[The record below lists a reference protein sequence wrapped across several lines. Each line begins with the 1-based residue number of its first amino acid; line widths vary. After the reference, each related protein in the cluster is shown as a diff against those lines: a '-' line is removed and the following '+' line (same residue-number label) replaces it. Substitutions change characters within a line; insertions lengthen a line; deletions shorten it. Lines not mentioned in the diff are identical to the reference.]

1 MDVLEKSKLLMKD
14 GYICD
19 HCLGRQFAQLTKGT
33 TNALRGKSIRDVFAF
48 AADAGIEQKV
58 YPLNF
63 YSYNFRN
70 AAHKKGKIVPVCRI
84 CGNFFEKLMAI
95 AGAAIGKISKFEY
108 NSFVVGSKISGELA
122 RREEELWEEVGTDYC
137 EPIKAEINR
146 EIGKLLEK
154 KLNKKAD
161 FENPDILVLV
171 DTENGGIDIRPS
183 QLWIYGLYQKLV
195 RGMPQTKWP
204 CRNCRG
210 EGCEHCH
217 GKGRMYKTSVE
228 EIIAKHLI
236 NSSRSS
242 GSSFHGAGR
251 EDIDARCL
259 GWRPFVMELMS
270 PFKRNLNLGM
280 LQKEIN
286 KGSKVKVKLVKF
298 CNKDTARKIKAARL
312 TKTYRIAVNFKKPI
326 TKGDIKK
333 ILGIRNL
340 VKQRTPQRVSHRR
353 ADLVRE
359 RRILGISG
367 RLISQKSAEFVI
379 KTEAGMYVKELV
391 TGDNGRTE
399 PSFSGIT
406 NNEAAVKALDV
417 IAIGKIKV

>member
-1 MDVLEKSKLLMKD
+1 MPKVISMLGK
-14 GYICD
+14 GYVCD
-19 HCLGRQFAQLTKGT
+19 HCLGRIISAMLLTGL
-33 TNALRGKSIRDVFAF
+33 TNHERGRILRCYVGFLLDSGEKLSVDSS
-48 AADAGIEQKV
+48 
-58 YPLNF
+58 NF
-63 YSYNFRN
+63 FNVKFRN
-70 AAHKKGKIVPVCRI
+70 AKISAKKPEKCIV
-84 CGNFFEKLMAI
+84 CGNFFEKLPAI
-95 AGAAIGKISKFEY
+95 ADKAINKISRFEY
-108 NSFVVGSKISGELA
+108 DSFVVGSKISGELA
-122 RREEELWEEVGTDYC
+122 RREEELWEEIGTDYC

-154 KLNKKAD
+154 NLKKKAD
-161 FENPDILVLV
+161 FENPDVLVLV
-171 DTENGGIDIRPS
+171 DTENGSIDIRPS

-210 EGCEHCH
+210 KGCERCH

-228 EIIAKHLI
+228 EIIAKPLI
-236 NSSRSS
+236 RQSKSS

-259 GWRPFVMELMS
+259 GWRPFVMELIS
-270 PFKRNLNLGM
+270 PFKRNLNLGTM
-280 LQKEIN
+280 QKEIN

-312 TKTYRIAVNFKKPI
+312 TKTYRIIVNFKKPI
-326 TKGDIKK
+326 AKTDIKK

-359 RRILGISG
+359 RKILGISG
-367 RLISQKSAEFVI
+367 RLLSSKSAEFVI

-406 NNEAAVKALDV
+406 NNEAVVKALDV
-417 IAIGKIKV
+417 IDIGKIKV